1 MTYTVASYYG
11 FACLSMR
18 TLLGGWV
25 RNGLPRRL
33 NMSNCELLAQL
44 FTDPV
49 HPGAAGGGDWDNGAA
64 LKGCLVAPTDARVS
78 PGAHHAPAQPASL
91 ACSTAVLA
99 LRVKPLRLP
108 GLQVGWATP
117 CWRTG

>member
-1 MTYTVASYYG
+1 MDDVTYTVASYYG

-49 HPGAAGGGDWDNGAA
+49 HPGT
-64 LKGCLVAPTDARVS
+64 VRP
-78 PGAHHAPAQPASL
+78 
-91 ACSTAVLA
+91 LA
-99 LRVKPLRLP
+99 L
-108 GLQVGWATP
+108 
-117 CWRTG
+117 TGTMVQH